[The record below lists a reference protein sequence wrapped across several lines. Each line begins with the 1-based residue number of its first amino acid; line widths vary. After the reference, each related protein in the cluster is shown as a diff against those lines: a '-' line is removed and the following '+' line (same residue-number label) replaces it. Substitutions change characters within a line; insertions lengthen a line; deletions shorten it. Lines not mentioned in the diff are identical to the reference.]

1 MSVVAQPA
9 LVSPHGGRLVDRV
22 LRGDDLARARE
33 RVGMLT
39 RIALNARTMSDVELL
54 AVGAY
59 SPLEGFMG
67 RADYRGVLR
76 DMRLASGL
84 PWTVPITLAVRQA
97 AADALREGQDV
108 ALVTPREEPLA
119 ILHLEERFPYDG
131 REEARLVYGTD
142 DPRHPGAAYQLHRGD
157 VLLAGTVDLLARP
170 PLRGFEPY
178 RLDPADARARFGGL
192 GWQRVVGF
200 QSQQPMHRA
209 HEYIQKCALEPLD
222 GLLIHPL
229 VGQTKLD
236 ELPSQ
241 VRVRCY
247 QVLVEQY
254 YPHDRVVLAV
264 FPGAMRYAGAR
275 ETLFHALVRKNYG
288 CTHFIVGR
296 EYAAVER
303 DFTPIGVDEI
313 FRAFAP
319 DELGITPL
327 FFDETFYCRRCETIT
342 SPKTCPHGPQERVGL
357 SGAVVRELLGRGEL
371 VPTEFARPEVA
382 EILRDWLTRGAP
394 SGPPTPPIGGSG
406 RPGEAVAPLES
417 APAAP
422 PAKKE
427 TKAQRAERLKREL
440 NPWEHLEEIRHF
452 AREGFQS
459 IPVEWLNTYFRWWG
473 VYTQGDGIGAVGG
486 KGGEGKAVPYFM
498 VRIRVPN
505 GQLFSHQ
512 LRTIAGFAERSAR
525 GVADITVRENF
536 QLHWMP
542 IEVLPDLL
550 ESLWR
555 VGLTTMGTCGD
566 VTRNITG
573 CPLAGVEADELI
585 DAGPIVQSVNRML
598 NGNEDFYNVPRK
610 YKITITGCRAWCSY
624 PEIND
629 VGLTPVRHPSTDQV
643 GFALR
648 VGGGLSTQPHLAV
661 PLDVFVHPQ
670 QVLPVV
676 RGITEIFRDSD
687 VLRHD
692 REKARLKFLFLQHG
706 WTAERFQAELE
717 RRIGFALDPGVEAEP
732 PADVYRDHVGIHPQK
747 QDGYVYAGIS
757 VLRGRMTVEQMRAAA
772 DLAERYGSGE
782 LRTTTMQNL
791 VILDVRRER
800 AEALAFELSAVGLR
814 TDASA
819 FWRGTVACTGT
830 EFCKLALT
838 ETKGFARW
846 LVDDLEARLPGFQE
860 HVRLNVTGC
869 PNSCGQH
876 WIADIGIE
884 GKKIKM
890 DGRLVDAYYFC
901 VGGAVGRHQAV
912 ARPVGYRVPAR
923 EVPEAV
929 ERLLRAY
936 LAERRPGQ
944 SFRAFC
950 AARTDD
956 ELRLYLAGTPV
967 AAVARDASPGPVPH
981 GLDG

>member
-1 MSVVAQPA
+1 MATAIDA
-9 LVSPHGGRLVDRV
+9 LEVPPHGGRLVDRV
-22 LRGDDLARARE
+22 LRGEALKDALERAR
-33 RVGMLT
+33 GLT
-39 RIALNARTMSDVELL
+39 RISLNARTMSDVELL
-54 AVGAY
+54 ATGAY

-67 RADYRGVLR
+67 EADYRSVLR
-76 DMRLASGL
+76 DMRLASGV
-84 PWTVPITLAVRQA
+84 PWTLPITLAVRTA
-97 AADALREGQDV
+97 TADMLREGQQIP
-108 ALVTPREEPLA
+108 LVSPWEEPLA

-131 REEARLVYGTD
+131 REEARRVYGTE
-142 DPRHPGAAYQLHRGD
+142 DPRHPGAAYQLQRGE
-157 VLLAGTVDLLARP
+157 VLLAGRVDLVGRP

-178 RLDPADARARFGGL
+178 RLDPAQTRERFREL
-192 GWQRVVGF
+192 GWRTVVAF
-200 QSQQPMHRA
+200 QSQQPTHRA

-241 VRVRCY
+241 VRVRCD

-254 YPHDRVVLAV
+254 YPRDRVVLAV
-264 FPGAMRYAGAR
+264 FPGALRYAGAR

-319 DELGITPL
+319 SELGIIPL
-327 FFDETFYCRRCETIT
+327 FFDETFYCRRCETLT
-342 SPKTCPHGPQERVGL
+342 SPKTCPHGAQERVGL
-357 SGAVVRELLGRGEL
+357 SGAVVRELLGRGER
-371 VPTEFARPEVA
+371 VPTEIARPEVA
-382 EILRDWLTRGAP
+382 AILRSWVRGADV
-394 SGPPTPPIGGSG
+394 
-406 RPGEAVAPLES
+406 AVAP
-417 APAAP
+417 AVPAAP
-422 PAKKE
+422 PARKE
-427 TKAQRAERLKREL
+427 TKAQRAERLKGEL
-440 NPWEHLEEIRHF
+440 NPWEHLDEIRRF

-459 IPVEWLNTYFRWWG
+459 IPAEWLNTYFRWWG

-486 KGGEGKAVPYFM
+486 KGGEGKAVPSFM
-498 VRIRVPN
+498 VRIRIPN
-505 GQLFSHQ
+505 GQLVSPQ
-512 LRTIAGFAERSAR
+512 LRVIADFAERSAR

-542 IEVLPDLL
+542 VETMPDLL
-550 ESLWR
+550 ENLWR
-555 VGLTTMGTCGD
+555 VGLTTLGTCGD

-573 CPLAGVEADELI
+573 CPLTGVEADELI
-585 DAGPIVQSVNRML
+585 DAGPIVQAVNRML
-598 NGNEDFYNVPRK
+598 NGNPHFYNVPRK

-629 VGLTPVRHPSTDQV
+629 VGLTAVRHPATESV

-661 PLDVFVHPQ
+661 PLDAFVRPA

-676 RGITEIFRDSD
+676 RGITEIFKDSD

-717 RRIGFALDPGVEAEP
+717 RRIGFALDPAV
-732 PADVYRDHVGIHPQK
+732 PADPPDDLYRDHVGIHPQK
-747 QDGYVYAGIS
+747 QEGYVYAGIS
-757 VLRGRMTVEQMRAAA
+757 VLRGRLTVAQMRAAA

-791 VILDVRRER
+791 AILDVRRER
-800 AEALAFELSAVGLR
+800 APELARALAAEGLR

-846 LVDDLEARLPGFQE
+846 LVEELETRMPGFGQ
-860 HVRLNVTGC
+860 HLRINVTGC
-869 PNSCGQH
+869 PNGCGQH

-884 GKKIKM
+884 GKKTKVEGTM
-890 DGRLVDAYYFC
+890 VDAYYFC
-901 VGGAVGRHQAV
+901 VGGGVGKHERP
-912 ARPVGYRVPAR
+912 ARPIGYRAPAT
-923 EVPEAV
+923 EVPDAI

-936 LAERRPGQ
+936 LAERRDGQ
-944 SFRAFC
+944 SFRGF
-950 AARTDD
+950 AAEHTDE
-956 ELRLYLAGTPV
+956 ELRALLAGQSV
-967 AAVARDASPGPVPH
+967 GAVERDASLGRPPH
-981 GLDG
+981 GVD